1 MQPLIRPARPE
12 DVAAIAEWT
21 RDTFSWGDYVA
32 AAVPRWMDEP
42 DSLVAVAEVDGA
54 VVGVS
59 RTVLLSPTEAW
70 AQGTRIHPEHR
81 RTGIGMALAEHLAGW
96 ASDNGAQVMRSM
108 IEAWN
113 DPARSQ
119 SLRLGYREVG
129 TWLRAGRGVGENS
142 PVPQGNGG
150 RRVIAAE
157 GLVPAHSSEAIAAL
171 MSWSGGDL
179 ERASRGLL
187 PVGVWKMRRLV
198 PADLAEAARHRSLLT
213 GRPGWA
219 IGQIEDDSYE
229 VAWISTTETDI
240 GAMLRALVERAAS
253 AGVEEIKV
261 MLPATAWMEQAL
273 RRRGFEIHDVRI
285 YGKPLP
291 GGSGA

>member
-32 AAVPRWMDEP
+32 AAVPKWMEET
-42 DSLVAVAEVDGA
+42 DSLVVVAEVGGA
-54 VVGVS
+54 VVGVT
-59 RTVLLSPTEAW
+59 RTLLLSPTEAW
-70 AQGTRIHPEHR
+70 AQGTRIHPDHR
-81 RTGIGMALAEHLAGW
+81 RTGIGMALAEHLAAW
-96 ASDNGAQVMRSM
+96 ASDRGAQVMRSM

-119 SLRLGYREVG
+119 SLKLGYREVG

-142 PVPQGNGG
+142 PVPEGNGG

-157 GLVPAHSSEAIAAL
+157 GLVPAHSSEATAAL
-171 MSWSGGDL
+171 MSWSGGEL
-179 ERASRGLL
+179 ERAARGLL
-187 PVGVWKMRRLV
+187 PVGVWRMRRLV
-198 PADLAEAARHRSLLT
+198 PADLAEAARRKALLT
-213 GRPGWA
+213 GRAGWA
-219 IGQIEDDSYE
+219 IGEVEDDAFE

-240 GAMLRALVERAAS
+240 AAMLRALVERAAA
-253 AGVEEIKV
+253 AGAEEIRV
-261 MLPATAWMEQAL
+261 MLPAASWMEQAL

-285 YGKPLP
+285 YAKPL
-291 GGSGA
+291 SGASGA